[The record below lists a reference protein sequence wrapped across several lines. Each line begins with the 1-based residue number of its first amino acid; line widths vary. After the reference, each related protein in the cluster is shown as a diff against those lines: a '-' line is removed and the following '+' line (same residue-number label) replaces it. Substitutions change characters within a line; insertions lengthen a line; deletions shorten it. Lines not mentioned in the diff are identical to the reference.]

1 MRSNGLGLIDGLWSL
16 RLSRFATIG
25 LASTLLYAA
34 LAFGFSHMGFAATE
48 ASVLAFLLAAI
59 FSYAGHKYVTFV
71 SGGSHAFELPRFL
84 ALSVT
89 GLVAVSVLPAFLTGM
104 LGLPA
109 AVPFLLACVV
119 IPVVNYIVL
128 GRWVFRGPKPDP
140 EKHIAP

>member
-1 MRSNGLGLIDGLWSL
+1 MRSNGPGLIDGLWSL
-16 RLSRFATIG
+16 RLPRFATIG

-89 GLVAVSVLPAFLTGM
+89 GLVVVSVLPAFLTGM

-128 GRWVFRGPKPDP
+128 GRWVFASDKQSGAR
-140 EKHIAP
+140 